1 MITQI
6 SNSLYDQF
14 IADFETRSLISFSE
28 PEALSELRQKA
39 FEQFKRLGF
48 PSTKVEDWKYTNL
61 TPFLKQEFETEPD
74 DDVSLPE
81 NEAISKAGIPLLD
94 CYKIVLVNGK

>member
-14 IADFETRSLISFSE
+14 IADFEARSLIFFSE
-28 PEALSELRQKA
+28 PEVLLDLRQEA
-39 FEQFKRLGF
+39 FEQFKMLGL

-61 TPFLKQEFETEPD
+61 TPFLKEEFETEPD
-74 DDVSLPE
+74 DDVSLPANDVIE
-81 NEAISKAGIPLLD
+81 KAGIPSLD
-94 CYKIVLVNGK
+94 CYRIVLVNG